1 MQSTRRR
8 LRLAVPALLMVFVAT
23 TAQAQSASND
33 LIDLD
38 IEQLMEVQI
47 IPIDVLGKHI
57 HPKGEWMVTYQYM
70 GMAMDGNRIGT
81 EEVTVD
87 EVLADYMV
95 SPTIMSM
102 NMHMAEVM
110 YGLTDSLT
118 LMAMMSYVQ
127 LEMDHV
133 MRTGM
138 RFTTQSEGLSD
149 IELIAHWAFYQSRR
163 HRFIYFGGLS
173 LPTGS
178 IEERGNTPMGNVV
191 LPYPM
196 QLGSGTYDVNQ
207 GVGYVGST
215 TDWSWGVDAHTTR
228 RTGTNSREYTL
239 GDVFETS
246 AWLARRLT
254 PWAAANVE
262 LLSHRW
268 GNIEGAD
275 PSLRPGMVPT
285 ADPAL
290 RGGSKLDFVFGVSFM
305 VPSGALKNNRL
316 FIDGNL
322 PVQRDLNGPQLQGTG
337 GVRFGWEW
345 RF

>member
-1 MQSTRRR
+1 MQRTRRR

-23 TAQAQSASND
+23 IAQAQSASND

-47 IPIDVLGKHI
+47 IPIDVLGRHI

-87 EVLADYMV
+87 EVLAGYMV
-95 SPTIMSM
+95 SPTNMSM
-102 NMHMAEVM
+102 DMHMAEVM
-110 YGLTDSLT
+110 YGLTDRLT

-133 MRTGM
+133 TRMGM
-138 RFTTQSEGLSD
+138 RFATQSEGLSD
-149 IELIAHWAFYQSRR
+149 IQLMAHWAFYESRR

-178 IEERGNTPMGNVV
+178 IEERGITPMGNVI

-196 QLGSGTYDVNQ
+196 QLGSGTYDLHQ
-207 GVGYVGST
+207 GVGYVGSA
-215 TDWSWGVDAHTTR
+215 TDWSWGADVHTTL

-239 GDVFETS
+239 GNVFRSS

-262 LLSHRW
+262 VLSTNW

-275 PSLRPGMVPT
+275 PSLRPAWFPRRI
-285 ADPAL
+285 L
-290 RGGSKLDFVFGVSFM
+290 L
-305 VPSGALKNNRL
+305 SGAARSSMSFSVSASWFQVVRCKT
-316 FIDGNL
+316 IDFSSTATSL
-322 PVQRDLNGPQLQGTG
+322 SSRT
-337 GVRFGWEW
+337 
-345 RF
+345 

>member
-23 TAQAQSASND
+23 TAHAQSASND
-33 LIDLD
+33 LTDLD

-47 IPIDVLGKHI
+47 IPIDVLGRHI
-57 HPKGEWMVTYQYM
+57 HPKGEWMVTYQFM

-95 SPTIMSM
+95 SPTTMSM
-102 NMHMAEVM
+102 DMHMTEVM
-110 YGLTDSLT
+110 YGLTDRLT

-133 MRTGM
+133 TRMGM
-138 RFTTQSEGLSD
+138 RFATQSEGLSD
-149 IELIAHWAFYQSRR
+149 IQLMAHWAFYESTR

-178 IEERGNTPMGNVV
+178 IEETGNTPMGNVV

-215 TDWSWGVDAHTTR
+215 TDWSWGADLHTTL

-239 GDVFETS
+239 GNVFRTS

-254 PWAAANVE
+254 PWAAANIEV
-262 LLSHRW
+262 LSNHL
-268 GNIEGAD
+268 GNIDGAD

-290 RGGSKLDFVFGVSFM
+290 RGGSKLNFVVGVSFM
-305 VPSGALKNNRL
+305 IPSGALKNNRL

-322 PVQRDLNGPQLQGTG
+322 PVQQDLNGPQLQGTG